1 MIIRKTDED
10 SSKQTS
16 PTPARVAVVAY
27 PGVALLDITNTL
39 EVFARANG
47 RFQSIR
53 GAPVYAVELIGPAA
67 GPIATSIGV
76 PIVASLGIEEASGDY
91 DTVFIGG
98 GEAILSAARTAPLRD
113 WIQRVAVSA
122 RRLGAICRGVFALA
136 ESGLLAGRRVTTHWA
151 WSSELATRFPDIVVQ
166 PEPVF
171 MRDGAIYTS
180 AGVSAALDLAL
191 AFVEEDHGREL
202 ALELARELVLYV
214 QRPAGQ
220 PQISALLSTQLAT
233 RSPIRALQAWIAENP
248 DGDLSV
254 PSLARRVG
262 MSPRNFSRVFVREVG
277 TTPRQ
282 FVEKVRIEAA
292 RRLLEQTQEGI
303 ETVAA
308 RTGFANSGTLR
319 REFTGEVGVSPK
331 AYRRNTQ
338 H

>member
-1 MIIRKTDED
+1 M
-10 SSKQTS
+10 
-16 PTPARVAVVAY
+16 AVVAY
-27 PGVALLDITNTL
+27 PGAALLDVTNTL
-39 EVFARANG
+39 EVFARANR
-47 RFQSIR
+47 RFEAVR
-53 GAPVYAVELIGPAA
+53 GAPVYSVELIGPEA
-67 GPIATSIGV
+67 GPIATSIGI
-76 PIVASLGIEEASGDY
+76 PIVASRGVDDASGDY
-91 DTVFIGG
+91 DTVFIAG
-98 GEAILSAARTAPLRD
+98 GEAILPAARIAPLRD
-113 WIQRVAVSA
+113 WIQRVAATA
-122 RRLGAICRGVFALA
+122 RRMGAICRGVFALA

-151 WSSELATRFPDIVVQ
+151 WSAELATRFPDIEVQ

-171 MRDGAIYTS
+171 LRDGSIYTS

-220 PQISALLSTQLAT
+220 PQISALLSAQLAT
-233 RSPIRALQAWIAENP
+233 RSPIRALQAWIVENL
-248 DGDLSV
+248 DSDLSV

-277 TTPRQ
+277 KTPRQ

-292 RRLLEQTQEGI
+292 RRLLEQTDDGV

-308 RTGFANSGTLR
+308 RTGFADAGTLR
-319 REFTGEVGVSPK
+319 REFTDEVGVSPR